1 MCVNKRRVDVTFSIC
16 YVLEVH
22 FLSLCQTDLPKFSFQ
37 WLIFRFLRL
46 FTSNFI
52 HKNNEF
58 QFKSK
63 FKRQAHMAGTK
74 TQVTG
79 HRSLVTG
86 HRSQVQV
93 TGPGHRSQVQ
103 VTRPG
108 PGHRSRSQVTG
119 PGHRSQIQVQV
130 TGLRSQVTDPGP
142 GHRSQVQV
150 TGHRSQ
156 VQVTENAIKKLDT
169 LLGFSCLFIC
179 FIFSYITIRH
189 MLHMFGINHASRCS
203 KSKGTTKAVFTSTL
217 VLGLPWQ
224 GGYPGTRT
232 FLLIFN
238 QRIYKTARPGYPGVR
253 VALAVLS
260 LLC

>member
-74 TQVTG
+74 

-86 HRSQVQV
+86 HWSQVTGHRSRSQVQVTGHRSRSHVQVQV

-103 VTRPG
+103 VT
-108 PGHRSRSQVTG
+108 GHRSRSRSLVS
-119 PGHRSQIQVQV
+119 GHRSQIQVQV
-130 TGLRSQVTDPGP
+130 TG
-142 GHRSQVQV
+142 HRSRSQV
-150 TGHRSQ
+150 TGHRSRSQ
-156 VQVTENAIKKLDT
+156 KMQ
-169 LLGFSCLFIC
+169 
-179 FIFSYITIRH
+179 
-189 MLHMFGINHASRCS
+189 
-203 KSKGTTKAVFTSTL
+203 
-217 VLGLPWQ
+217 
-224 GGYPGTRT
+224 
-232 FLLIFN
+232 
-238 QRIYKTARPGYPGVR
+238 
-253 VALAVLS
+253 
-260 LLC
+260 